1 MTPKL
6 FSMMF
11 SAMLVDVF
19 RTVMLV
25 FLSGYLLDGK
35 LFNIR
40 RLQAKSK
47 VLTEVLDKLLYG
59 MAENVKTETKMLGAM
74 DRVSQSCDNYDLTI
88 ST

>member
-1 MTPKL
+1 MAPKL

-11 SAMLVDVF
+11 SAMLMDVF
-19 RTVMLV
+19 QDCDAGFPIRYRLN
-25 FLSGYLLDGK
+25 GK

-59 MAENVKTETKMLGAM
+59 MAENVKTETQMLGAM
-74 DRVSQSCDNYDLTI
+74 DRVS
-88 ST
+88 